1 MHLSVND
8 DENFS
13 VEAPRVRGNP
23 ELSENQCLPILR
35 HQADLLQN
43 PASFRKCLFPG

>member
-13 VEAPRVRGNP
+13 VEAPRVRWNP
-23 ELSENQCLPILR
+23 ELSENQHLPILR
-35 HQADLLQN
+35 HQAGLPQN
-43 PASFRKCLFPG
+43 PASFRICLFSG